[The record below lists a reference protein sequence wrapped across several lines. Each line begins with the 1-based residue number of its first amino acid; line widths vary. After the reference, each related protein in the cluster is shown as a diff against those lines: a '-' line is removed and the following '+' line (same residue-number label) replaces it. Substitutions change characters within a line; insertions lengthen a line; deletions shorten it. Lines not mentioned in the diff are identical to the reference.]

1 MQPSIDVFRKSCS
14 ANVQQI
20 YMRTPACGTVIL
32 IKLQSNFLEITLR
45 HGYSSVNFLHIF
57 ITSFPKNT
65 SGGLLLFFPMC
76 PFDLL
81 WFIRKVCFFGI
92 LSEVQNG
99 TFRRNDWS
107 SHQRC
112 SSKFRKL
119 TGKHLCQSFF
129 FIKIAGLRPEAS
141 TLLKTETLPLV
152 FSCEFCEIFK
162 NTVLTEQLRMT
173 SSEMGQV

>member
-1 MQPSIDVFRKSCS
+1 MQPSIGVFRKSCS

-20 YMRTPACGTVIL
+20 YRRTPACGTVIL

-76 PFDLL
+76 SDLSG
-81 WFIRKVCFFGI
+81 KVCFFGI

-99 TFRRNDWS
+99 TFRRNNWS

-129 FIKIAGLRPEAS
+129 FIQIAGLRPEAS

-162 NTVLTEQLRMT
+162 NTVLTEQLRIT

>member
-14 ANVQQI
+14 ENVQQI

-57 ITSFPKNT
+57 ITSFPKNA
-65 SGGLLLFFPMC
+65 SGGLHLFFPMC

-81 WFIRKVCFFGI
+81 WFIRKSLKKEEMTEAATRGV
-92 LSEVQNG
+92 L
-99 TFRRNDWS
+99 
-107 SHQRC
+107 
-112 SSKFRKL
+112 K
-119 TGKHLCQSFF
+119 SFANSQENTCARVSF
-129 FIKIAGLRPEAS
+129 LLNLKVGLQ

>member
-57 ITSFPKNT
+57 ITSFPKNI

-76 PFDLL
+76 SDLSG
-81 WFIRKVCFFGI
+81 KVCFFGI

-107 SHQRC
+107 SPRGVLQNFANSQENTCARV
-112 SSKFRKL
+112 SFLIKL
-119 TGKHLCQSFF
+119 Q
-129 FIKIAGLRPEAS
+129 AWGLRPA
-141 TLLKTETLPLV
+141 TLLKKETLPLV

-162 NTVLTEQLRMT
+162 NTVLTEQLRIT

>member
-14 ANVQQI
+14 ENVQQI

-65 SGGLLLFFPMC
+65 SGGMLLFFPMC

-81 WFIRKVCFFGI
+81 WFIRKSLKKEEMTEAATRGV
-92 LSEVQNG
+92 L
-99 TFRRNDWS
+99 
-107 SHQRC
+107 
-112 SSKFRKL
+112 K
-119 TGKHLCQSFF
+119 SFANSQENTCARVSF
-129 FIKIAGLRPEAS
+129 LLNLKVGLQ

>member
-14 ANVQQI
+14 ENVQQI

-81 WFIRKVCFFGI
+81 WFIRKSLFFWYFEWGPKWNI
-92 LSEVQNG
+92 QKKWLKQSPEV
-99 TFRRNDWS
+99 
-107 SHQRC
+107 
-112 SSKFRKL
+112 
-119 TGKHLCQSFF
+119 FF
-129 FIKIAGLRPEAS
+129 KISQTHRQTPVPEF
-141 TLLKTETLPLV
+141 L
-152 FSCEFCEIFK
+152 FY
-162 NTVLTEQLRMT
+162 
-173 SSEMGQV
+173 